1 MWYLAEI
8 LKNLKKGKKRSAA
21 WRSNSFKNTFYALK
35 LSTSLAYM
43 GFKRIS
49 LHKGV
54 VEISNKLPKSTIEA
68 EWYK

>member
-1 MWYLAEI
+1 MRSCRNTKNSAEEE
-8 LKNLKKGKKRSAA
+8 KRSAA
-21 WRSNSFKNTFYALK
+21 WRSNSFKNTVYALK

-49 LHKGV
+49 LYKRV
-54 VEISNKLPKSTIEA
+54 VEISNKLPKSTIKA